1 MDYVEIYTSEFLV
14 SGRLRVISGA
24 LVSNL
29 SLSQLSPLFL
39 DKIELS
45 LRIYGDDV
53 KADMLFI
60 DSDCFLGFWGD
71 DNYNFYMLLLLV
83 KFFYY
88 WAFDYGVINV
98 RCPVKDAISIFSGKA
113 FFINCF
119 DPIDASV
126 FNSEAVTTLL

>member
-60 DSDCFLGFWGD
+60 DSDCFLGF
-71 DNYNFYMLLLLV
+71 
-83 KFFYY
+83 
-88 WAFDYGVINV
+88 
-98 RCPVKDAISIFSGKA
+98 
-113 FFINCF
+113 
-119 DPIDASV
+119 
-126 FNSEAVTTLL
+126 